1 MKAWFCVSK
10 AYDAFGITKGLLQE
24 IDSFDLYILKSY
36 RSIERKPEGKKFL
49 VALDDVWNDN
59 YNEWDDLR
67 NLSVQGDIGSKI
79 IVTTRKENVASMM
92 VAEQ

>member
-1 MKAWFCVSK
+1 MLV
-10 AYDAFGITKGLLQE
+10 T
-24 IDSFDLYILKSY
+24 ILKSY